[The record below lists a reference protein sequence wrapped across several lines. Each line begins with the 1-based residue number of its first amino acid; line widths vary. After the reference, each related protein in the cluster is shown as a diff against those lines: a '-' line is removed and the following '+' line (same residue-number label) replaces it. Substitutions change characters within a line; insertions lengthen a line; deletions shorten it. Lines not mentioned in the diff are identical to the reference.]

1 MKKVS
6 LADFI
11 RNEIDNSDLSQKEI
25 AQMVGFNSP
34 NIITMIKLGN
44 SKLAINRIPRLAKA
58 LNIDPAKLLKMAYEE
73 YDPETY
79 EAITEIL
86 GKPITVV
93 ERDIL
98 RVVNELLPFESI
110 ESSLERESYI
120 IKLEAVLNN
129 IKHILQVCGD
139 HDSAAIASNDSS
151 SSSSSSS

>member
-1 MKKVS
+1 MKEVS

-11 RNEIDNSDLSQKEI
+11 RNEIDNSDLSQKEL

-44 SKLAINRIPRLAKA
+44 SKLAINRIPKLAKA
-58 LNIDPAKLLKMAYEE
+58 LNIDPAVLLDKAYTE

-79 EAITEIL
+79 AAIIEVL

-98 RVVNELLPFESI
+98 RVVNELLPFDSI
-110 ESSLERESYI
+110 ESDMEREIYI
-120 IKLEAVLNN
+120 QRLETVLKN
-129 IKHILQVCGD
+129 IKRILQVCGD
-139 HDSAAIASNDSS
+139 HSSAAIASSDSRS
-151 SSSSSSS
+151 S